1 MNLSIL
7 KVAYNIIIVNK
18 IIESFLNYIVRIF
31 HLFYTIP
38 KMSNENVHIQLKDHD
53 GTDGESHKVV
63 KEILEKV
70 DPNVENVVFFME
82 AVGADGQF
90 QKELDRANRG
100 EVRYR
105 DIKIWIIY

>member
-1 MNLSIL
+1 
-7 KVAYNIIIVNK
+7 
-18 IIESFLNYIVRIF
+18 
-31 HLFYTIP
+31 
-38 KMSNENVHIQLKDHD
+38 MSNENVHIQLKDHD

-63 KEILEKV
+63 KEVLEKV